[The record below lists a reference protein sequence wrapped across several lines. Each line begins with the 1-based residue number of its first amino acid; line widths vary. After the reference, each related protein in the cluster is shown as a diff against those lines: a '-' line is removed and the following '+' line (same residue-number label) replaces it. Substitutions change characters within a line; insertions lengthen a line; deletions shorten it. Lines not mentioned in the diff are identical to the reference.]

1 MPSRYETASS
11 ITQFLRRTCFLFY
24 DLTTSPIPVFDYKTG
39 RGWGMLNHQT
49 PVQKQYKEDCRQE
62 SVICQVQVCK
72 IGKYIFSTCWRIAG
86 FAAYWEGEEM
96 VRYRIEFLTICRLEG
111 FG

>member
-1 MPSRYETASS
+1 
-11 ITQFLRRTCFLFY
+11 
-24 DLTTSPIPVFDYKTG
+24 
-39 RGWGMLNHQT
+39 MLNHQT

-96 VRYRIEFLTICRLEG
+96 VRYRIEFLTICRRIRMNCDAILTIKVCILG
-111 FG
+111 VPKKRPFVFDGP